1 MGLNPRLYASGNP
14 ARRVTRSQARRT
26 SCCERKRAAPVL
38 VNRTKYQWS
47 DVSWSNATR
56 KHTGQSPGLRYSH
69 ASGNLSPELP
79 PLDLPGP
86 PRKPANH
93 PAAAGYYADMTQTA
107 PRLDPETLVA
117 RIVAELQ
124 ANPEAQQLLLRALL
138 TNEFLGMPARLDR
151 IEADVAELTRRT
163 SRIEADVKVLK
174 SDVKVLKSDVAG
186 LKGDNLEFK
195 LPRRIRPFLSQKLA
209 LRRAR
214 IMQSLLAVDTNFD
227 LSESVAQAAEAGV
240 ISDEQE
246 TRLDAT
252 DLILRAQRKRDR
264 STVWIAVE
272 ASSTVAGHDV
282 DRAQQSADAL
292 QAVFDQDSIAVVVG
306 YGVRAEAKQRAKK
319 MRVEVFTVED
329 AG

>member
-1 MGLNPRLYASGNP
+1 
-14 ARRVTRSQARRT
+14 
-26 SCCERKRAAPVL
+26 
-38 VNRTKYQWS
+38 
-47 DVSWSNATR
+47 
-56 KHTGQSPGLRYSH
+56 
-69 ASGNLSPELP
+69 
-79 PLDLPGP
+79 
-86 PRKPANH
+86 
-93 PAAAGYYADMTQTA
+93 MTQTA
-107 PRLDPETLVA
+107 PRLNPETLVA

-124 ANPEAQQLLLRALL
+124 ANPEAQQLLLRTLL